1 MRSLVLTDT
10 VYDIRVR
17 AGKLIVNRYHAEG
30 HEAEEYNPR
39 SIDFEN
45 IVIAST
51 EGNITT
57 SAIAWLSRNNVPVV
71 FLDWKGEIVS
81 TLESPSMEGIKR
93 LKQYEAY
100 TKNRIE
106 IAREIIAGKLEH
118 TRDFLLW
125 LKERYDIDIERF
137 QFDQMLS
144 QLKVAKSIKSIMGI
158 EGIVANTYWSEVS
171 KVFEDTKFPMGNRD
185 IGKTHRPM
193 NAIDEVNT
201 LLNYGY
207 GYLKSIIQK
216 TLIMNGLDPSIG
228 FLHEAVAG
236 ARPLT
241 YDFIEP
247 YRFIVDWSVVRGV
260 ESNTITKKDFA
271 RDALTYSLR
280 LKKSGV
286 EKLLR
291 LIQESLSTRVRYK
304 KADWQWYTLIYD
316 KAREFSRDFKVD
328 LSKPEFT
335 SERTDKKDL
344 REKMLKMTYSE
355 WKKMG
360 YSKGSLWY
368 MKHNLD
374 KGSFKLYGR
383 SLDKLK

>member
-1 MRSLVLTDT
+1 MRSLVITDT
-10 VYDIRVR
+10 VYDLRVR
-17 AGKLIVNRYHAEG
+17 AGKLILNRYHAEG
-30 HEAEEYNPR
+30 HEVEEYNPR
-39 SIDFEN
+39 NVDFEN
-45 IVIAST
+45 VVIGGT
-51 EGNITT
+51 EGNITS
-57 SAIAWLSRNNVPVV
+57 SAIEWLSRNSIPVV
-71 FLDWKGEIVS
+71 FLDWKGEITS
-81 TLESPSMEGIKR
+81 LIESPSMEGIKR
-93 LKQYEAY
+93 LRQYEAY
-100 TKNRIE
+100 TKDRIE
-106 IAREIIAGKLEH
+106 IAREIIAGKLSH

-125 LKERYDIDIERF
+125 LKDRYDIDMGRF
-137 QFDQMLS
+137 QFDQMFS

-158 EGIVANTYWSEVS
+158 EGIVANTYWAEFS

-216 TLIMNGLDPSIG
+216 TLITNGLDPCIG

-247 YRFIVDWSVVRGV
+247 YRFIVDWSVIRGI
-260 ESNTITKKDFA
+260 EANTFTKKDFT
-271 RDALTYSLR
+271 RDTLTYSMR
-280 LKKSGV
+280 LKKSGID
-286 EKLLR
+286 KLLR

-304 KADWQWYTLIYD
+304 GAEWQWYTLIYD
-316 KAREFSRDFKVD
+316 KAREFSRDFKAKFTD
-328 LSKPEFT
+328 PEFT
-335 SERTDKKDL
+335 TERADTKDL
-344 REKMLKMTYSE
+344 REKILKMSYAE
-355 WKKMG
+355 WKKIG

-374 KGSFKLYGR
+374 KGSFKLYEK
-383 SLDKLK
+383 SLEKLS